1 MTRYEKLEEIICTV
15 LEMVVYTM
23 KGTRKVRSVLRKKI
37 INLLAIVA
45 NIAIIT
51 GLVTDTCHRL
61 ATRRKKE
68 VTHSLDDEYDK
79 V

>member
-1 MTRYEKLEEIICTV
+1 
-15 LEMVVYTM
+15 M
-23 KGTRKVRSVLRKKI
+23 KRI

-45 NIAIIT
+45 NIAIVTSLI
-51 GLVTDTCHRL
+51 TDTCHRL

-68 VTHSLDDEYDK
+68 VTPCLDNEYDE